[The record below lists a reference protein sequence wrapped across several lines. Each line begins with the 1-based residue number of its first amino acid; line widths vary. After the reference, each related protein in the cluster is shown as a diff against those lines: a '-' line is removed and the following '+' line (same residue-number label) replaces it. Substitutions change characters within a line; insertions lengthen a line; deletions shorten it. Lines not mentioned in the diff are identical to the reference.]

1 MKEEEEKK
9 NGKEPDNNGNP
20 YLALGLSM
28 GMSFGLL
35 FGMLFLDNIALGLCY
50 GPAIGMGI
58 AFLLKKANEGKK
70 K

>member
-35 FGMLFLDNIALGLCY
+35 FGMLFLAL
-50 GPAIGMGI
+50 A
-58 AFLLKKANEGKK
+58 
-70 K
+70 

>member
-1 MKEEEEKK
+1 MKEEENKED
-9 NGKEPDNNGNP
+9 KEPKNNGNQ

-28 GMSFGLL
+28 GMSFGLM
-35 FGMLFLDNIALGLCY
+35 FGALLLDNIALGLCY

>member
-1 MKEEEEKK
+1 MKKEKK
-9 NGKEPDNNGNP
+9 EGKEPDNDGNP

-50 GPAIGMGI
+50 GPAIGMAI
-58 AFLLKKANEGKK
+58 SFLFKKANDGKK

>member
-1 MKEEEEKK
+1 
-9 NGKEPDNNGNP
+9 
-20 YLALGLSM
+20 M
-28 GMSFGLL
+28 GMSFGLM
-35 FGMLFLDNIALGLCY
+35 FGALLLDNIALGLCY